1 MSAHGELA
9 SQGGNGPG
17 RLLASVLSS
26 EQLFLC
32 SSVSSVIYLLCIFIL
47 FCFVQGVCRDLSCHD
62 QACAA
67 EALAEAGLEG
77 ALSDHGCW
85 QPNAQVK
92 SHKKGKNP
100 RYLLYFLRKSV
111 FPLEL

>member
-1 MSAHGELA
+1 M
-9 SQGGNGPG
+9 
-17 RLLASVLSS
+17 
-26 EQLFLC
+26 F
-32 SSVSSVIYLLCIFIL
+32 FIL

-85 QPNAQVK
+85 QPNAKVK
-92 SHKKGKNP
+92 SQERKKSTFP
-100 RYLLYFLRKSV
+100 FLIFTKV
-111 FPLEL
+111 CFFFLELQNRVKHLPQLLKQFILPP